1 MPSFMNT
8 LGAVSRLG
16 QWRFRHV
23 FRSADERGRLDVTDA
38 GLVDFSTCSEVLL
51 TVTPRAPHRGCWSGH
66 APHRGCW
73 SGHAPEPVMT
83 ASLAAGSLV
92 VSNPGLVEAVFPVG
106 SLLDVP
112 PGLYDVRVL
121 VTIGPET
128 EEIFCEPVEFA

>member
-1 MPSFMNT
+1 MNT

-23 FRSADERGRLDVTDA
+23 FRAADERGRLDLSDE
-38 GLVDFSTCSEVLL
+38 GLIDFSACSEVLL
-51 TVTPRAPHRGCWSGH
+51 TVTPR

-92 VSNPGLVEAVFPVG
+92 VSNPGIVEAVFPVG
-106 SLLDVP
+106 SLLCVP
-112 PGLYDVRVL
+112 PGLYDVRVF

-128 EEIFCEPVEFA
+128 EQVFSEPVEFA

>member
-8 LGAVSRLG
+8 LGAVSRRG

-38 GLVDFSTCSEVLL
+38 GLIDFSTCSEVLL
-51 TVTPRAPHRGCWSGH
+51 TVTPRAPRRGGWSE
-66 APHRGCW
+66 AD
-73 SGHAPEPVMT
+73 PVLA
-83 ASLAAGSLV
+83 ASLAAGTLV
-92 VSNPGLVEAVFPVG
+92 VSNPGIVEAVFPQG
-106 SLLDVP
+106 ALHCLP
-112 PGLYDVRVL
+112 PGIYDARVF